1 MTRELAP
8 ALENPKA
15 LLAPFLDV
23 RAGAWGA
30 RSARQ
35 LAAVVNRCVER
46 EHYRCVVADIVGEV
60 GELAG
65 YGKRGG
71 GGSRSG
77 WVFGSK

>member
-46 EHYRCVVADIVGEV
+46 EHYRCVVAGIVGEV
-60 GELAG
+60 DELAG
-65 YGKRGG
+65 RGARRKGG
-71 GGSRSG
+71 GLWG
-77 WVFGSK
+77 FGSK